1 MGGSESVA
9 QAFRPARVAGG
20 WRLAVVTILTLAVPA
35 LAQTAMSKAEQE
47 IRAAEHLWNEARV
60 KADVAALDRLLADG
74 WTVTHGGG
82 TMDTKAQ
89 YLADLKSGDRKF
101 SADVNEDQVTI
112 RFYGDTAVVAGLS
125 DSKVTFKGQV
135 QGGPLRFTRVYVKRD
150 GRWQMVVSHATSR
163 KP

>member
-1 MGGSESVA
+1 MRRLAGALAVALACAAPSFAQSSTA
-9 QAFRPARVAGG
+9 QAE
-20 WRLAVVTILTLAVPA
+20 
-35 LAQTAMSKAEQE
+35 KE

-101 SADVNEDQVTI
+101 SADVKEDQVTI
-112 RFYGDTAVVAGLS
+112 RFFGDTAVVAGLS

-135 QGGPLRFTRVYVKRD
+135 QGGPLRFTRVYVRRD

-163 KP
+163 RPGT

>member
-1 MGGSESVA
+1 MGRLESVKG
-9 QAFRPARVAGG
+9 RVGQVG
-20 WRLAVVTILTLAVPA
+20 RVSQVGIVLTILAIAAPA
-35 LAQTAMSKAEQE
+35 FAQTATSQAEKE
-47 IRAAEHLWNEARV
+47 IRAAERLWNEARV

-101 SADVNEDQVTI
+101 SADVKEDELTVRI
-112 RFYGDTAVVAGLS
+112 YGDTAVASGLS

-150 GRWQMVVSHATSR
+150 GRWIMIVSHATSR
-163 KP
+163 RP

>member
-1 MGGSESVA
+1 MHRFSSTV
-9 QAFRPARVAGG
+9 VIV
-20 WRLAVVTILTLAVPA
+20 LALAAPA
-35 LAQTAMSKAEQE
+35 LAQSAASKAEQE
-47 IRAAEHLWNEARV
+47 IRAAEHQWNEARV
-60 KADVAALDRLLADG
+60 KADIATLDRLLADG

-101 SADVNEDQVTI
+101 SADVKEDEITVRI
-112 RFYGDTAVVAGLS
+112 YGDTAVAAGLS
-125 DSKVTFKGQV
+125 DSKVTFKGLV

-150 GRWQMVVSHATSR
+150 GRWVMIVSHATSR

>member
-1 MGGSESVA
+1 MH
-9 QAFRPARVAGG
+9 
-20 WRLAVVTILTLAVPA
+20 RLSSAVVIVLAFAAPA
-35 LAQTAMSKAEQE
+35 LAQTATSKAEQE
-47 IRAAEHLWNEARV
+47 IRAAERQWNEARV

-101 SADVNEDQVTI
+101 SADVKEDEITVRI
-112 RFYGDTAVVAGLS
+112 YGDTAVAAGLS

-150 GRWQMVVSHATSR
+150 GRWQMIVSHATSR

>member
-1 MGGSESVA
+1 MAFAVA
-9 QAFRPARVAGG
+9 AVAV
-20 WRLAVVTILTLAVPA
+20 LPLT
-35 LAQTAMSKAEQE
+35 AQKVNQAEQE

-60 KADVAALDRLLADG
+60 KADMAALDRLLADG

-101 SADVNEDQVTI
+101 SADVKEDDITI
-112 RFYGDTAVVAGLS
+112 RIYGDTAVASGLS

-135 QGGPLRFTRVYVKRD
+135 QGGPLRFTRVYVRRD
-150 GRWQMVVSHATSR
+150 GRWVMIVSHATSR

>member
-1 MGGSESVA
+1 M
-9 QAFRPARVAGG
+9 ARRSLALVMAV
-20 WRLAVVTILTLAVPA
+20 LAVLPLS
-35 LAQTAMSKAEQE
+35 AQKMSPAEQE

-101 SADVNEDQVTI
+101 SDDVKEDQVTI

-125 DSKVTFKGQV
+125 DSKVTYKGQL

-150 GRWQMVVSHATSR
+150 GRWIMVVSHATSR
-163 KP
+163 RP

>member
-1 MGGSESVA
+1 MNRCA
-9 QAFRPARVAGG
+9 IAAIILM
-20 WRLAVVTILTLAVPA
+20 LASPGF
-35 LAQTAMSKAEQE
+35 AQTKNAQAEQE
-47 IRAAEHLWNEARV
+47 IRAAERLWNESRV
-60 KADVAALDRLLADG
+60 KADVAALDKLLADG

-101 SADVNEDQVTI
+101 SADVKEDDLTVRI
-112 RFYGDTAVVAGLS
+112 YGDTAVASGLS

-150 GRWQMVVSHATSR
+150 GRWVMIVSHATSR
-163 KP
+163 R

>member
-1 MGGSESVA
+1 MNRRSLAFVMAVLAMLPLSA
-9 QAFRPARVAGG
+9 QK
-20 WRLAVVTILTLAVPA
+20 
-35 LAQTAMSKAEQE
+35 MSPAEQE
-47 IRAAEHLWNEARV
+47 IRAAERLWNEARV

-101 SADVNEDQVTI
+101 SADVKEDELTVRI
-112 RFYGDTAVVAGLS
+112 YGDTAVASGLS

-150 GRWQMVVSHATSR
+150 GRWIMIVSHATSR

>member
-1 MGGSESVA
+1 MRRHSLGFVLAALVVLPLSA
-9 QAFRPARVAGG
+9 QK
-20 WRLAVVTILTLAVPA
+20 
-35 LAQTAMSKAEQE
+35 MSQAEQE
-47 IRAAEHLWNEARV
+47 IRAAERLWNDARV

-101 SADVNEDQVTI
+101 SADVKEDELTVRI
-112 RFYGDTAVVAGLS
+112 YGDTAVASGLS

-150 GRWQMVVSHATSR
+150 GRWRMIVSHATSR
-163 KP
+163 RPAS

>member
-1 MGGSESVA
+1 MK
-9 QAFRPARVAGG
+9 RR
-20 WRLAVVTILTLAVPA
+20 A
-35 LAQTAMSKAEQE
+35 LAFVIAALLVLPLSAQKMSQAEQE
-47 IRAAEHLWNEARV
+47 IRAAEHQWNEARV
-60 KADVAALDRLLADG
+60 KADIATLDRLLADG

-101 SADVNEDQVTI
+101 SADVKEDALTVRI
-112 RFYGDTAVVAGLS
+112 YGDTAVASGLS

-135 QGGPLRFTRVYVKRD
+135 QGGPLRFTRVYVRRD
-150 GRWQMVVSHATSR
+150 GRWVMIVSHATSR